1 MSLDFSFLS
10 RFWTSFL
17 EGTGVTVS
25 ISLVA
30 LCFGFIIGI
39 IICMAKISKSKVLR
53 AISSIYIEVLR
64 GTPLLVQIYIVWFGL
79 PQLGIRFPMLFGIP
93 SEFIASAFALS
104 VNSGAYVAEILRS
117 GIQSV
122 DNGQMEASRSLGLN
136 YWSTMRYII
145 IPQAIKNILPS
156 LANEFITLVKESS
169 IISVIGVVEIM
180 RTADIVKNAAFRALE
195 PLIVA
200 AAIYFVI
207 TFTLSRLVGLLEKKL
222 SVSN

>member
-10 RFWTSFL
+10 RFGTSFL

-25 ISLVA
+25 ISLV
-30 LCFGFIIGI
+30 IGI

>member
-1 MSLDFSFLS
+1 
-10 RFWTSFL
+10 
-17 EGTGVTVS
+17 
-25 ISLVA
+25 
-30 LCFGFIIGI
+30 
-39 IICMAKISKSKVLR
+39 CMAKISKSKVLR

>member
-1 MSLDFSFLS
+1 
-10 RFWTSFL
+10 
-17 EGTGVTVS
+17 
-25 ISLVA
+25 
-30 LCFGFIIGI
+30 
-39 IICMAKISKSKVLR
+39 
-53 AISSIYIEVLR
+53 
-64 GTPLLVQIYIVWFGL
+64 
-79 PQLGIRFPMLFGIP
+79 
-93 SEFIASAFALS
+93 
-104 VNSGAYVAEILRS
+104 
-117 GIQSV
+117 
-122 DNGQMEASRSLGLN
+122 MEASRSLGLN